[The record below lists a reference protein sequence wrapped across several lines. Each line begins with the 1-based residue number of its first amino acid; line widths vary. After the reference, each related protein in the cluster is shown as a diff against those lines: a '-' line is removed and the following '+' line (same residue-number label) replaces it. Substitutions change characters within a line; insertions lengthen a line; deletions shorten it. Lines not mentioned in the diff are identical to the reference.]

1 VNTFTGSMRQPIDRA
16 QRAWQASPLAG
27 YVDWWL
33 GELRGF
39 LPARLRAFVFA
50 GPRWYLL
57 ERQRRGWSLRR
68 SGETVRIGDVDDASS
83 DPIQLDS
90 LRAAMRD
97 CDPADIR
104 IALCLPAS
112 MVLRRRLLLPT
123 AARNNLRQVAGYEM
137 DRQTPFRI
145 EQVHY
150 GARDI
155 PGPAPAGM
163 FAAEL
168 AVLPRNALDP
178 MLARIAEIGLA
189 IDAVDVVEGHGRL
202 GLNLLPPALAPV
214 RPNRRRHTNLILAAA
229 LVLLA
234 WSSMAMWLHNRETVL
249 AHMQAQVDSMHAD
262 AQRVGALRKRLADSQ
277 GAAGFLLQ
285 RKKASASASVLAL
298 LDELTRKLPDDT
310 TIERMSF
317 DREGQVNLQ
326 GQSQKASRLI
336 DLLKDSATIR
346 DPGFQGT
353 IQTDPA
359 TGKDRFFLMAHMR
372 NAAGEVSHAHEAR

>member
-1 VNTFTGSMRQPIDRA
+1 MNTFAGSLRQPIDRA

-68 SGETVRIGDVDDASS
+68 AGETLRIGDVDDASS

-97 CDPADIR
+97 GDPADIR

-137 DRQTPFRI
+137 DRQTPFRV

-189 IDAVDVVEGHGRL
+189 IDAVDVVDGHGRL
-202 GLNLLPPALAPV
+202 GLNLLPPALAPL
-214 RPNRRRHTNLILAAA
+214 RPNRRRRMNLMLVAA

-234 WSSMAMWLHNRETVL
+234 WASMAMCLHNREAVL
-249 AHMQAQVDSMHAD
+249 AHMQEQVDSMHAD
-262 AQRVGALRKRLADSQ
+262 AQRVGELRKRLADSQ
-277 GAAGFLLQ
+277 GAAGFLIQ
-285 RKKASASASVLAL
+285 RKKASASALVL

-317 DREGQVNLQ
+317 DREGQLSLQ
-326 GQSQKASRLI
+326 GQSQKASRLV
-336 DLLKDSATIR
+336 DLLKDAATIR
-346 DPGFQGT
+346 DPGFQGS

-359 TGKDRFFLMAHMR
+359 TGKDRFFLTARLR
-372 NAAGEVSHAHEAR
+372 NTVGGASDAHEAR

>member
-1 VNTFTGSMRQPIDRA
+1 MRQPIDRA

-27 YVDWWL
+27 YLDWWL
-33 GELRGF
+33 CELRGF
-39 LPARLRAFVFA
+39 LPTRLRAFVFA

-68 SGETVRIGDVDDASS
+68 AGEILRIGDVDDASS

-137 DRQTPFRI
+137 DRQTPFRV

-150 GARDI
+150 GARDV
-155 PGPAPAGM
+155 PGPAPVGM

-178 MLARIAEIGLA
+178 ILARLAEIGLA
-189 IDAVDVVEGHGRL
+189 IDAVDVVDGNGRL
-202 GLNLLPPALAPV
+202 GLNLLPPALARL
-214 RPNRRRHTNLILAAA
+214 RPNRRRRMNLMLAAT

-234 WSSMAMWLHNRETVL
+234 WASMAMWLHNREAVL
-249 AHMQAQVDSMHAD
+249 AHMQEHVESMHAD
-262 AQRVGALRKRLADSQ
+262 AQRVGELRKRLADGQ

-285 RKKASASASVLAL
+285 RKKASASVLVL

-353 IQTDPA
+353 IQTDP
-359 TGKDRFFLMAHMR
+359 TSGKDRFFLVAHIR